1 MSYTGPSR
9 APAPHACRS
18 AKRFEIRTRIT
29 TYRRYCH
36 DRRARRGPTET
47 ADPITTMNP
56 DLHKLQ
62 PYPFEK
68 LAALKAGAT
77 PPRDKS
83 AITLSIG
90 EPQHTSPAFV
100 LEELVAHLASFANY
114 PLSKGTLALRETL
127 AAWLTRRFDLDART
141 IDPEHQD
148 KPDNST
154 REALFSFAQAVIDRT
169 RSPRVVMPN
178 PFYQIYEGA
187 ALLAGAEPWF
197 INTTAATRF
206 IPDLDGMPDEVWRRC
221 QLVYICTPGNP
232 SGAVMDVDVLCC
244 FFVFVDCYDF
254 FFVSDECYSEIYPN
268 EAQPPL
274 GLLQVCKR
282 LGRDDYRRCVVF
294 HSLSKRSNLPGL
306 RSGFVAGDATILKD
320 YLRYRTYHGC
330 ALPPPVQ
337 AASIRAWND
346 EEHVRL
352 NRAHYRA
359 KFAAVL
365 DILQPVLD
373 VQPPDAGFYLWPET
387 PIDEER
393 FVRELFATQ
402 NVTVL
407 PGSYLS
413 REAHGGNP
421 GKRRVRIALVP
432 PLADCIEAAR
442 RMRDYVQSL

>member
-29 TYRRYCH
+29 TYRPYCH
-36 DRRARRGPTET
+36 DSRAQRGPTET
-47 ADPITTMNP
+47 ADPFTTMNP

-83 AITLSIG
+83 SITLSIG
-90 EPQHTSPAFV
+90 EPQHASPALV
-100 LEELVAHLASFANY
+100 LEELVAQLAGFANY
-114 PLSKGTLALRETL
+114 PLSKGTLALRETI
-127 AAWLTRRFDLDART
+127 ASWLVRRFDLDART
-141 IDPEHQD
+141 IDPERHVL
-148 KPDNST
+148 PVNGT
-154 REALFSFAQAVIDRT
+154 REALFSFAQAVIDRKCD
-169 RSPRVVMPN
+169 PLVVMPN

-206 IPDLDGMPDEVWRRC
+206 IPDLDGMPDEVWRRS

-232 SGAVMDVDVLCC
+232 SGAVMDVDVLRRLIALA
-244 FFVFVDCYDF
+244 DRHDF
-254 FFVSDECYSEIYPN
+254 IIASNECYSEIFPN
-268 EAQPPL
+268 
-274 GLLQVCKR
+274 
-282 LGRDDYRRCVVF
+282 Y
-294 HSLSKRSNLPGL
+294 
-306 RSGFVAGDATILKD
+306 
-320 YLRYRTYHGC
+320 
-330 ALPPPVQ
+330 ALPPPVL

-365 DILQPVLD
+365 DILRPVLD

-387 PIDEER
+387 PIAEER
-393 FVRELFATQ
+393 FVRERFATQ
-402 NVTVL
+402 NGTVL
-407 PGSYLS
+407 PGS
-413 REAHGGNP
+413 
-421 GKRRVRIALVP
+421 
-432 PLADCIEAAR
+432 
-442 RMRDYVQSL
+442 